1 MAAFDA
7 EGWLCVHIDSFC
19 ANQLVRNGYRSYSK
33 IAQLTEDDLS
43 QLGLDG
49 YSKRV
54 LPEIARLRRMGE
66 EEASRAFA
74 QDLLVSVQN

>member
-7 EGWLCVHIDSFC
+7 VGWLRVHARPYC
-19 ANQLVRNGYRSYSK
+19 ADRLAQNGYRSFSK
-33 IAQLTEDDLS
+33 IAQLTDDDLR

-49 YSKRV
+49 YSV
-54 LPEIARLRRMGE
+54 WLLPAIARLRRQGE
-66 EEASRAFA
+66 EEASRTLA